1 MIDKYGKLPKELDDI
16 FDIARLKVILK
27 RVRVLSV
34 MEGHYNIYLKLDKY
48 SKIDTDKLIKLIN
61 TKGSGVYFDKDNLN
75 QLIIP
80 VLMDKE
86 NDFDWKVEKIKNT
99 ILEIESDKI
108 NTIETNENNN
118 DKKDD
123 EENKM
128 SIAEANFKNNKNTKK
143 RTLTRKSKAPKVI
156 KINKN

>member
-1 MIDKYGKLPKELDDI
+1 
-16 FDIARLKVILK
+16 
-27 RVRVLSV
+27 
-34 MEGHYNIYLKLDKY
+34 
-48 SKIDTDKLIKLIN
+48 
-61 TKGSGVYFDKDNLN
+61 
-75 QLIIP
+75 
-80 VLMDKE
+80 MDKE

-118 DKKDD
+118 KDN

-143 RTLTRKSKAPKVI
+143 RTLTRRSKSPKVI